1 VGEGALGATLTA
13 SRWELLRVV
22 AGRRSRAQIAVLDW
36 IGDPEPYLALLP
48 AYGERTD
55 DLVES

>member
-1 VGEGALGATLTA
+1 MGEGASGATLTA
-13 SRWELLRVV
+13 SRWEFLRVV
-22 AGRRSRAQIAVLDW
+22 AGRRSRAQIAAMDW
-36 IGDPEPYLALLP
+36 TGDPEPYLALLP